1 MILHFYSLQLHNMKS
16 LSIGIIFLFFIAI
29 CYSILPN
36 SSKKNKKS
44 NVAVTNNEVRNQK
57 QYKYEVWLLGGFKDT
72 ITCEYKPSELEIYS
86 LRGEYSLRRKQK
98 KPLEIKKDIVVGCVR
113 YKLINE

>member
-1 MILHFYSLQLHNMKS
+1 MKS

-36 SSKKNKKS
+36 SSEKNKKS

-72 ITCEYKPSELEIYS
+72 IISEYKPSELEIHT
-86 LRGEYSLRRKQK
+86 RNGIYSLRRKAI
-98 KPLEIKKDIVVGCVR
+98 KPLENQRDLVLGCVR